1 MLNLLKVG
9 LPLFFDLLL
18 ELLIFFQQSIDVF
31 VISLQE

>member
-1 MLNLLKVG
+1 MLNLLKMG

-18 ELLIFFQQSIDVF
+18 ELLVFFQQAISVF